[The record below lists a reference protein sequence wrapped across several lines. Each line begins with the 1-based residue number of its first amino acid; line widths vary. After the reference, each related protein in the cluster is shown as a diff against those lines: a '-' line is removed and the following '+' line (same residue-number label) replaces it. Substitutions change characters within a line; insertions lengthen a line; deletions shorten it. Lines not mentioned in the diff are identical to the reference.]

1 MTPELDCIE
10 LVELTT
16 DYFEGA
22 LPPGEAARLE
32 AHLTECDGCTEFVRQ
47 MRLTQEAL
55 GRVDAAVVPAP
66 GRERLLAAFRA
77 WKAGESESGGGST
90 TPSVP

>member
-1 MTPELDCIE
+1 MMADLDCID

-16 DYFEGA
+16 DYFEGR
-22 LPPGEAARLE
+22 LSPDNAARLE

-47 MRLTQEAL
+47 MHVTQDAL
-55 GRVDAAVVPAP
+55 GRIDAEVVPAA

-77 WKAGESESGGGST
+77 WKAGS
-90 TPSVP
+90 

>member
-1 MTPELDCIE
+1 VIRDLDCIE

-22 LPPGEAARLE
+22 LPAEEVARLE

-47 MRLTQEAL
+47 MRATQSAL
-55 GRVDAAVVPAP
+55 GRIDPQALPAP
-66 GRERLLAAFRA
+66 GRDKLLAVFRA
-77 WKAGESESGGGST
+77 WKAGEPGATRE
-90 TPSVP
+90 

>member
-1 MTPELDCIE
+1 MADIDCID

-22 LPPGEAARLE
+22 LEPEQRARLE
-32 AHLTECDGCTEFVRQ
+32 AHLTDCDGCTEFVRQ
-47 MRLTQEAL
+47 MRVTQETL

-66 GRERLLAAFRA
+66 GRERLAAAFRA
-77 WKAGESESGGGST
+77 WKAGEVHG
-90 TPSVP
+90 